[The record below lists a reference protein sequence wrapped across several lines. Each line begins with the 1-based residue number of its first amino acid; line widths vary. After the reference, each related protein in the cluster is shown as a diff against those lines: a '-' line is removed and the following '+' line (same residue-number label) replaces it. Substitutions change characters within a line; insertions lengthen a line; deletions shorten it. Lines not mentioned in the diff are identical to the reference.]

1 MVEKS
6 DIVIVGGGVIGAG
19 IAYELSC
26 QNDLS
31 ITLLDIKKP
40 GNASQASAGGLWP
53 IGESVGLGCG
63 VIYSRTLS
71 KDDCGGCQAAPAAR
85 RPAQLP
91 SCFFDLS
98 LMSNALFPPLHRRL
112 LAQTG
117 IDFKLQETGLKFIIF
132 DQEDQRF
139 AESIYDSIPHLHSQA
154 VWLDQRDLRRNKPYV
169 ADTALGALEFTRDH
183 QVNPYLLMQAYLS
196 GARKQGVRYI
206 NEEVV
211 SIEARHRRVKSVTTR
226 NHVVCCDTLINA
238 AGAWAGHL
246 GEMLGLAIPIVPI
259 KGQILLTEKL
269 PSVLRSCLSTNDC
282 YVAQK
287 DNGEVLIGSTTEEA
301 GFDTAVDLSAIR
313 RLAEGAMRAVP
324 ALGNMNCK
332 RSWAGLRPGTPDELP
347 ILGRVPA
354 LEGYINACGH
364 FRTGI
369 LLSAVTAN
377 VISSVVRGTELLID
391 ITPFLLERE
400 SCQMPRKLAQH
411 QYA

>member
-1 MVEKS
+1 MVETS
-6 DIVIVGGGVIGAG
+6 DVVIVGGGVIGAG

-26 QNDLS
+26 RNGLSVTLIDL
-31 ITLLDIKKP
+31 KKP

-63 VIYSRTLS
+63 VIYAKTLS
-71 KDDCGGCQAAPAAR
+71 KDDGFQDASKAS

-98 LMSNALFPPLHRRL
+98 LKSNALFPALHQRL
-112 LAQTG
+112 LARTG

-132 DQEDQRF
+132 DEEDQRF
-139 AESIYDSIPHLHSQA
+139 AESIYDSIPHLHNQI
-154 VWLDQRDLRRNKPYV
+154 VWLDQQALRDDEPYV
-169 ADTALGALEFTRDH
+169 ADTALGAMEFANDH

-196 GARKQGVRYI
+196 GARRQGVRII

-211 SIEARHRRVKSVTTR
+211 SVEVRHRRVMSVTTR
-226 NHVVCCDTLINA
+226 NRVVCCDTLVNA

-246 GEMLGLAIPIVPI
+246 GGMLGLSIPIVPI
-259 KGQILLTEKL
+259 KGQILLSETL
-269 PSVLRSCLSTNDC
+269 PPILRSCLSTSDC

-287 DNGEVLIGSTTEEA
+287 DNGEMLIGSTTEDV
-301 GFDTAVDLSAIR
+301 GFDTTVDLSAVR
-313 RLAEGAMRAVP
+313 GLAEGAMRAVP
-324 ALGNMNCK
+324 ALRMVNCK

-347 ILGRVPA
+347 ILGRVPDVG
-354 LEGYINACGH
+354 GYVNACGH

-369 LLSAVTAN
+369 LLSAVTASA
-377 VISSVVRGTELLID
+377 ISSVVQGTEPLVD
-391 ITPFLLERE
+391 ITPFLLERGT
-400 SCQMPRKLAQH
+400 CQAPGGSAQL

>member
-1 MVEKS
+1 MVETS
-6 DIVIVGGGVIGAG
+6 DVVIVGGGVIGAG

-26 QNDLS
+26 RNDLS
-31 ITLLDIKKP
+31 VTLIDIKKP

-63 VIYSRTLS
+63 VIYSKTLS
-71 KDDCGGCQAAPAAR
+71 KDDRGGRQDAPTTK

-98 LMSNALFPPLHRRL
+98 LTSNALFPSLHQRL
-112 LAQTG
+112 LARTG

-132 DQEDQRF
+132 DQGDQKF
-139 AESIYDSIPHLHSQA
+139 ADLIYASIPHLHDQI
-154 VWLDQRDLRRNKPYV
+154 VWLDQQDLRRNEPYV
-169 ADTALGALEFTRDH
+169 ADTALGAMEFTNDH

-211 SIEARHRRVKSVTTR
+211 GVEVKHRRVMSVTTKNR
-226 NHVVCCDTLINA
+226 VVCCDTLVNA
-238 AGAWAGHL
+238 AGAWAGRL
-246 GEMLGLAIPIVPI
+246 GEMLGLSIPIVPI

-269 PSVLRSCLSTNDC
+269 PSILRSCLSTSDC

-301 GFDTAVDLSAIR
+301 GFDTTVDLSAIKG
-313 RLAEGAMRAVP
+313 LAEGAVRAVP
-324 ALGNMNCK
+324 ALGTMNCK

-354 LEGYINACGH
+354 VEGYVNACGH

-369 LLSAVTAN
+369 LLSAVTASA
-377 VISSVVRGTELLID
+377 ISSVVRGTEPLVD
-391 ITPFLLERE
+391 ITPFLLERK
-400 SCQMPRKLAQH
+400 SCQVPGGLTQF